1 MVLANVLLKDGIDPV
16 DIGIRGDTVFNV
28 AAKML
33 SPGLHI
39 IFDNA
44 IAFPGLINSHDHLDF
59 NLFPQLGHQVYE
71 NYTQW
76 GKDIH
81 EQDKDEINKILKVP
95 VPLREEWGIIKNL
108 LCGVTTVVNH
118 GGKIKSNDPLITVYE
133 AYQCIHSVQFEKRWK
148 LKLNNPLKTKSP
160 VVIHIGEG
168 TDQLAHD
175 EIDELNRWNLLKKPL
190 IGVHAVAMTDQQATK
205 FKAVVWCPQSNFFL
219 LGKTAQVSRLSKQTT
234 LLFGTDSTLT
244 GNWNI
249 WDHIAMA
256 RKTKMLTD
264 EELYETLQPNPARIW
279 ETSTT
284 AIKPGSNAD
293 LVVANKKGSGWLDSF
308 FEVEP
313 KDILLVLN
321 HGNVRLLDASLYCQ
335 FANKGLTGFTKIT
348 IDGVEKYIQGDI
360 ARLIKNIRHYYP
372 AAKFPISVN

>member
-1 MVLANVLLKDGIDPV
+1 
-16 DIGIRGDTVFNV
+16 
-28 AAKML
+28 
-33 SPGLHI
+33 
-39 IFDNA
+39 
-44 IAFPGLINSHDHLDF
+44 
-59 NLFPQLGHQVYE
+59 
-71 NYTQW
+71 
-76 GKDIH
+76 
-81 EQDKDEINKILKVP
+81 
-95 VPLREEWGIIKNL
+95 
-108 LCGVTTVVNH
+108 
-118 GGKIKSNDPLITVYE
+118 
-133 AYQCIHSVQFEKRWK
+133 
-148 LKLNNPLKTKSP
+148 
-160 VVIHIGEG
+160 
-168 TDQLAHD
+168 
-175 EIDELNRWNLLKKPL
+175 
-190 IGVHAVAMTDQQATK
+190 
-205 FKAVVWCPQSNFFL
+205 
-219 LGKTAQVSRLSKQTT
+219 

-308 FEVEP
+308 FKVEP

-321 HGNVRLLDASLYCQ
+321 HGNVRLLDASLYCR
-335 FANKGLTGFTKIT
+335 FADKDLTGFTKIT
-348 IDGVEKYIQGDI
+348 IDGIEKYIQGDM

>member
-16 DIGIRGDTVFNV
+16 DIGIKGDAVFNV
-28 AAKML
+28 ATKML
-33 SPGLHI
+33 SPGPRI
-39 IFDNA
+39 TFDNA

-59 NLFPQLGHQVYE
+59 NLFPQLGHQVYQ
-71 NYTQW
+71 NYIQW

-81 EQDKDEINKILKVP
+81 ERDKDEINRVLKVP

-118 GGKIKSNDPLITVYE
+118 GEKIKLTDPLVTVHE
-133 AYQCIHSVQFEKRWK
+133 AYQCIHSVQFEKQWK

-168 TDQLAHD
+168 TDQLAHN
-175 EIDELNRWNLLKKPL
+175 EIDELIRWNLLKKPL
-190 IGVHAVAMTDQQATK
+190 IGVHAVAMTEQQATK
-205 FKAVVWCPQSNFFL
+205 FKALVWCPQSNFFL
-219 LGKTAQVSRLSKQTT
+219 LGKTAPVSQLSKQTT

-244 GNWNI
+244 GNWSI

-264 EELYETLQPNPARIW
+264 EELYQTLQLNPAGIW
-279 ETSTT
+279 QTYT
-284 AIKPGSNAD
+284 AAKQPGINAD
-293 LVVANKKGSGWLDSF
+293 LVIANKKGSGWLDSF
-308 FEVEP
+308 FEIEP
-313 KDILLVLN
+313 KDLLVVLH
-321 HGNVRLLDASLYCQ
+321 HGSVRLVDASLYHQ
-335 FANKGLTGFTKIT
+335 FAEVDLAGFTKIT